1 MSVSTQ
7 DGGDEKSDPDICY
20 FNMSPPL
27 DSGDVL
33 YIYYSEL
40 LHLSAAGNFNAPL
53 SNYLIIQVLTYTFLL
68 EASSELPILPK
79 VRIEGRI
86 CFSP

>member
-1 MSVSTQ
+1 
-7 DGGDEKSDPDICY
+7 
-20 FNMSPPL
+20 MSPPL

-40 LHLSAAGNFNAPL
+40 LHLSAAGNFNALL

-68 EASSELPILPK
+68 VASSELAILPK
-79 VRIEGRI
+79 VRRESHLFLSSDNCGTVVSA
-86 CFSP
+86 CVS